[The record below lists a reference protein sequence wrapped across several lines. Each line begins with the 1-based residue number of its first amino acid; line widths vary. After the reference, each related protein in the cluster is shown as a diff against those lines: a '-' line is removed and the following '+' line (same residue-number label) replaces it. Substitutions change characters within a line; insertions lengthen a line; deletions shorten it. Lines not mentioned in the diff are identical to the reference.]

1 MTPNTQNKLGTFG
14 GVFTPSILT
23 ILGVIMF
30 MRAGYVVGEAGIIN
44 ALFILIIAKTITA
57 LTGLSISAVSTNTP
71 VSGGGAYFLISRALG
86 PEFGGAIGIA
96 LFFAQAI
103 SVPFYILGFTEA
115 LVRAFPETAGH
126 FRTIALLTAI
136 ALFAISFKGA
146 KLAIKTQYIIM
157 FILGFSIFTFM
168 GGALTHF
175 SGNLFKTNFTSAY
188 STGNISFW
196 VIFALYFPAVT
207 GIMAGV
213 NMSGDLQNPGK
224 AIPRGTFA
232 AVFTGFIVYGL
243 QILIVGG
250 AQTRMELVQSSFE
263 TMGQQALFGL
273 GFMVTAGVFAAT
285 LSSGLGSFLGA
296 PRVLQA
302 VARDNVI
309 PFLGI
314 FRRGSLKGDEPHRA
328 LSLTLFLSVIIIIW
342 AGNNPDGS
350 AFNIIASIVT
360 MFFLYTYGMINVA
373 AFVESFA
380 GNPSFRPRFKYY
392 HWLPAL
398 CGGAACALTAFLIDP
413 LAAVFAAVLIIIFYF
428 FLRRRVLAVNFGDA
442 RWGFL
447 YSRLRVNLLKLART
461 PLNPKNWRPSILVLT
476 GNPEAHMT
484 MSLYALWIGSET
496 GLVTLGRVLTGDI
509 IELANLRETA
519 VEQLK
524 RFIADNDF
532 EALSTAV
539 VSGNLDEGLSALIQG
554 HAIGPLQPNVVF
566 MGWASNEERSAP
578 FVRHLITVNS
588 LGMSLVLIKDKG
600 LPEKT
605 AKRRID
611 IWWRGKDNGSLMV
624 IASHLLTQNYEWS
637 DTQIRLLRMIQN
649 EEGREP
655 ATRALREMV
664 EAARINAD
672 VQVIVSESPFTEVLH
687 RHSSDAAVVFLGF
700 MVPEENHSDKF
711 QSQYEEMLSALPTT
725 LLFCSSG
732 EADLL
737 A

>member
-1 MTPNTQNKLGTFG
+1 MTLISQNKLSTFG

-30 MRAGYVVGEAGIIN
+30 MRAGYVIGEAGILQ
-44 ALFILIIAKTITA
+44 AFFILIIAKAITT
-57 LTGLSISAVSTNTP
+57 LTTLSISAVSTNTP

-115 LVRAFPETAGH
+115 LVRAFPEAVNH
-126 FRTIALLTAI
+126 FLSITLFTTIV
-136 ALFAISFKGA
+136 LFTISFKGA
-146 KLAIKTQYIIM
+146 KLAIKTQYLIM
-157 FILGFSIFTFM
+157 FILGVAIVAFM

-175 SGNLFKTNFTSAY
+175 SGNLFKTNLYSAY
-188 STGNISFW
+188 GSGDISFW

-213 NMSGDLQNPGK
+213 NMSGDLKDPGK

-232 AVFTGFIVYGL
+232 AVLTGFLVYGL
-243 QILIVGG
+243 QIIIIGG
-250 AQTRMELVQSSFE
+250 AQTRTQLTRSSFE
-263 TMGQQALFGL
+263 TMGEQALFGL
-273 GFMVTAGVFAAT
+273 GFLVTAGVFAAT

-302 VARDNVI
+302 VARDKVI

-314 FRRGSLKGDEPHRA
+314 FGRGSTKGDEPHRA
-328 LSLTLFLSVIIIIW
+328 LALTLFVTVIVVLW

-350 AFNIIASIVT
+350 AFNIIASVVT
-360 MFFLYTYGMINVA
+360 MFFLYTYGMINLA

-392 HWLPAL
+392 HWIPAL
-398 CGGAACALTAFLIDP
+398 CGGGACALTAFLIDSP
-413 LAAVFAAVLIIIFYF
+413 AAILAAILIIIFYF
-428 FLRRRVLAVNFGDA
+428 SLRRRVLRVNFGDA

-447 YSRLRVNLLKLART
+447 YSRLRNNLLKLGKT
-461 PLNPKNWRPSILVLT
+461 PLNPKNWRPSVLVLT

-484 MSLYALWIGSET
+484 MSLYALWIGAER

-509 IELANLRETA
+509 IELANHRETA

-524 RFIADNDF
+524 HFIVDNDF

-539 VSGNLDEGLSALIQG
+539 VSKNLDEGLSALIQG

-566 MGWASNEERSAP
+566 MGWASDSERSAP
-578 FVRHLITVNS
+578 FVRHLISANA

-605 AKRRID
+605 KRID

-624 IASHLLTQNYEWS
+624 IASHLLTLNFEWS
-637 DTQIRLLRMIQN
+637 NAQIRLLRMIRN

-655 ATRALREMV
+655 ATQALRAMI
-664 EAARINAD
+664 EAARIKAD
-672 VQVIVSESPFTEVLH
+672 VQVIVSESSFTEVLH
-687 RHSSDAAVVFLGF
+687 RHSADAAVVFLGF
-700 MVPEENHSDKF
+700 MVPEENDSDRF
-711 QSQYEEMLSALPTT
+711 QSQYEEMLSGLPTT
-725 LLFCSSG
+725 LMFCSSG
-732 EADLL
+732 KADLL